1 MIFYGE
7 SVLEIFTSFGL
18 DKYVLTFPI
27 HIIMVK
33 LAATAASGHCCHLSL
48 RGRQRRQLAPPPLP
62 SCPHPQ
68 RE

>member
-48 RGRQRRQLAPPPLP
+48 RG
-62 SCPHPQ
+62 
-68 RE
+68 